1 MRQGYFPIIQPFSA
15 IPEGKIWRAREAKRK
30 SHSFISIRGLFC
42 FSSQACGPYKQWQNT
57 HMHTHTCAHTNIHTH
72 REKLMP
78 SSHCTILAR
87 FFNRRQ
93 VMINRQQ
100 MHNIGGRSVLVHVR
114 DNRAVWII
122 KDAIWEN
129 RGLHMWNIRH
139 AKIWSFR
146 RFTILLCEWVLS
158 EKYSSEHLQSM
169 RVQDTGQLEAQSV
182 LFLILFYK
190 AISHLQKNVH
200 TFWR

>member
-30 SHSFISIRGLFC
+30 SHSFISIRGLYC

-72 REKLMP
+72 TEKLMP

-139 AKIWSFR
+139 AKNLELSVIHNPAVWMSSVWK
-146 RFTILLCEWVLS
+146 ILQWTPTVNESARYRVAG
-158 EKYSSEHLQSM
+158 SSVSIIFDFVLQS
-169 RVQDTGQLEAQSV
+169 D
-182 LFLILFYK
+182 
-190 AISHLQKNVH
+190 
-200 TFWR
+200 